1 MWNRICSHKNSCI
14 GDILSSFTLL
24 NRRNKNDNT
33 AFIEHIARRHHVTK
47 SLVMQKGNVKLQGS
61 SPSVLSVSYLLTCK
75 ERERKNT
82 ELQTICTF
90 KAQLHIKTH
99 RRTIL
104 TNPLHKMWQK
114 DTQPSR
120 KRATGTKRQK
130 PAAVKVPIFH
140 SKFHS
145 SNRYIISNITV
156 NLKTLIYQQSICETN
171 ITLIPHCFEGLMTTR
186 YIMLHLW
193 IKLWS
198 NS

>member
-1 MWNRICSHKNSCI
+1 MLSCK
-14 GDILSSFTLL
+14 G
-24 NRRNKNDNT
+24 RRPLFCLFLT
-33 AFIEHIARRHHVTK
+33 
-47 SLVMQKGNVKLQGS
+47 
-61 SPSVLSVSYLLTCK
+61 YLLVK
-75 ERERKNT
+75 RKRGNT
-82 ELQTICTF
+82 ELQTIRMF

-130 PAAVKVPIFH
+130 PAAVKVPIFL

-156 NLKTLIYQQSICETN
+156 NLKTLIYQQSICEIN
-171 ITLIPHCFEGLMTTR
+171 ITLIPHCFEGLLTTR

-193 IKLWS
+193 MKLWS
-198 NS
+198 NNLVSGLDNIIIWTFMLCKVIVKIHICEYYIISQ